1 MESDLAQP
9 ENEGGRQP
17 RSPLAYASVGFEVVA
32 PVVLFMFAGYW
43 IDGWL
48 GSQPWFFLLGALL
61 GIAVGFYN
69 LFRKLLPR
77 RGGTEE

>member
-1 MESDLAQP
+1 LS
-9 ENEGGRQP
+9 QP
-17 RSPLAYASVGFEVVA
+17 RSPLAYASVGFEVVT

-43 IDGWL
+43 IDQWL
-48 GSQPWFFLLGALL
+48 ESLPWFLLLGALL

-77 RGGTEE
+77 GSETKE